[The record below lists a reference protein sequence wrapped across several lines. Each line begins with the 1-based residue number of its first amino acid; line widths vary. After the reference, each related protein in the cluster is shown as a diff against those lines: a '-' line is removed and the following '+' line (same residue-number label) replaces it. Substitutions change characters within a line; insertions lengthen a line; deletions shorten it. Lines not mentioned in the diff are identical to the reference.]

1 MVIRMK
7 SPKTLNNKN
16 QDTVYDEL
24 KKYIKFNSRLSVISG
39 YFSIYAYHE
48 LKEKLD
54 NIDNMRFIFTE
65 PSFIKNKSNTETREY
80 EINKTEK
87 GIFGNEYELKLKNEM
102 TQSAVTRE
110 CAEWIEKKVEVK
122 SYIKSN
128 LATTRM
134 IHVENLSDEDN
145 ISITGTVDFTS
156 DGLGITSSD
165 RQDMNICMYG
175 RQFTDGQLD
184 EFNKNWNDNQL
195 VEDVKDKFLKHMQI
209 MYAENTPEYLYYV
222 TMYNLFNDYLRESGE
237 DTLPKTGTGFKD
249 KQIWKKLYKFQ
260 KDAVMGAIDKIEKY
274 NGCIIADSVGLGK
287 TFTALAIIKYYEL
300 RNLRVLVL
308 VPKKL
313 RDNWTIY
320 TKNDKRNIFIEDRF
334 SYDVLNHSDLS
345 RYQGKSGDIDL
356 KTVNWENYDLVVIDE
371 SHNFRNNPA
380 RKDRKTRY
388 QRFMED
394 VIKSGVKTK
403 ILMLSATPVNNRMR
417 DINNQIAFI
426 TEEHDDALTN
436 VGIDSIETTLNNAQ
450 KIFNQWTKLPV
461 EERTTSNFIDSV
473 NMDYFKLLDTLT
485 IARSRKHILKYYD
498 NSEIGEFPKKLEPIN
513 VRSHIDTQEEFPSI
527 KEIDAIIN
535 NLNMSAYAPVKYIL
549 STKID
554 EYVDML
560 EQEVKDGSSKFK
572 QIDRDINIVH
582 LIRTNMLK
590 RLESSISSF
599 IKTVAK
605 ILNKVNYCLKLTEK
619 GNYTDKIDMDLIDPE
634 SEEYDRYM
642 FGRDKVIKLKDM
654 DLIKWKQDLELDK
667 KQLKGLLE
675 EAKKITVDRDQKL
688 QNLKEI
694 ITQKINNPI
703 NLDNKKIILFTTYAD
718 TAEYLY
724 ENLHLWLQKE
734 YGLHSALV
742 TGGNKNKTTMKKVS
756 AKDINDILLNFS
768 PKSKE
773 RYKIEPEQKEEID
786 VLIATDCISEGQ
798 NLQDCDYLINYDIH
812 WNPVRIIQRFGRI
825 DRIGSNNK
833 QIQLVNFWP
842 DIDLDEYINLKERVE
857 NRMVIVDVSSTG
869 DENIIKSQ
877 KIKELEYRKKQL
889 QQLQEQV
896 IELEDVN
903 GGISITDLTFND
915 FKIELTEY
923 KEEHE
928 KELMKSPPGIYSI
941 IKIPSEL
948 KEELKPGV
956 IFLLKETMTHN
967 EENPLNPYYLVYI
980 TEEKTVKYN
989 YIQSKKIM
997 DYYKK
1002 LCYRQTE
1009 VFQDLVKEFN
1019 KETKNGI
1026 KMDKYSE
1033 LLRLAIENTKGQQE
1047 EIGIKSIFSKG
1058 GITLTKKQ
1066 ATGLEEYELITF
1078 LILR

>member
-1 MVIRMK
+1 MK

-16 QDTVYDEL
+16 QDTVYNEL
-24 KKYIKFNSRLSVISG
+24 NEYLKFNSRLSVISG
-39 YFSIYAYHE
+39 YFSVYAYNKM
-48 LKEKLD
+48 KEKLD

-65 PSFIKNKSNTETREY
+65 PSFIKNKDNTETREY
-80 EINKTEK
+80 EINETAKNV
-87 GIFGNEYELKLKNEM
+87 FGNEYELKLKNEM
-102 TQSAVTRE
+102 TQSAITRE
-110 CAEWIEKKVEVK
+110 CAQWIQDKVEVK
-122 SYIKSN
+122 SYINPN
-128 LATTRM
+128 LATNRM
-134 IHVENLSDEDN
+134 IHIENLSNEDN
-145 ISITGTVDFTS
+145 VSISGTVDFTT

-165 RQDMNICMYG
+165 RQDMNMCLYG
-175 RQFTDGQLD
+175 HEYTDGQLLTFD
-184 EFNKNWNDNQL
+184 HAWKDNQL
-195 VEDVKDKFLKHMQI
+195 VEDVKEEFLKHLQI
-209 MYAENTPEYLYYV
+209 MYAENSPEYLYYV
-222 TMYNLFNDYLRESGE
+222 TMYNLFNDYLRESNE
-237 DTLPKTGTGFKD
+237 NTLPKVRTGFKD
-249 KQIWKKLYKFQ
+249 TKIWNKLYKFQ
-260 KDAVMGAIDKIEKY
+260 QDAVMGAIDKIEKY

-287 TFTALAIIKYYEL
+287 TFTVLAIIKYYEL
-300 RNLRVLVL
+300 RNDRVLVL

-320 TKNDKRNIFIEDRF
+320 TKNDKRNIFSEDRF
-334 SYDVLNHSDLS
+334 NYDVLNHTDLS
-345 RYQGKSGDIDL
+345 RYEGKSGDIDL
-356 KTVNWENYDLVVIDE
+356 KTINWGNYDLVVIDE
-371 SHNFRNNPA
+371 SHNFRNNPSV
-380 RKDRKTRY
+380 KDRKTRY
-388 QRFMED
+388 QRLMDEI
-394 VIKSGVKTK
+394 IKSGVQTK
-403 ILMLSATPVNNRMR
+403 MLMLSATPVNNKMT
-417 DINNQIAFI
+417 DIRNQIAFI
-426 TEEHDDALTN
+426 TEDHDDALSTI
-436 VGIDSIETTLNNAQ
+436 GINSIETTLNNAQ
-450 KIFNQWTKLPV
+450 KIFNQWTKLPP
-461 EERTTSNFIDSV
+461 EERTTNKFIDTV

-498 NSEIGEFPKKLEPIN
+498 STEIGEFPTKLDPIN

-535 NLNMSAYAPVKYIL
+535 NLNMSAYSPVKYIL
-549 STKID
+549 KTKID
-554 EYVDML
+554 EYTEILD
-560 EQEVKDGSSKFK
+560 QEVKDGSSTFK

-590 RLESSISSF
+590 RLESSIYSF
-599 IKTVAK
+599 IKTTTK
-605 ILNKVNYCLKLTEK
+605 ILNKVNYCLKLTKK
-619 GNYTDKIDMDLIDPE
+619 GNYTDKLDMDIIDPE
-634 SEEYDRYM
+634 GEEYDKYM
-642 FGRDKVIKLKDM
+642 FGKNKVIKLKDM
-654 DLIKWKQDLELDK
+654 DLIKWKQDLEQDK
-667 KQLKGLLE
+667 KQLE
-675 EAKKITVDRDQKL
+675 ELIQVAQKITVERDQKL
-688 QNLKEI
+688 HNLKEKI
-694 ITQKINNPI
+694 SQKIENLI
-703 NLDNKKIILFTTYAD
+703 NQDNKKIILFTTYAD

-724 ENLHLWLQKE
+724 QNLHTWLQKE

-742 TGGNKNKTTMKKVS
+742 TGGDKNKTTMKKVS
-756 AKDINDILLNFS
+756 SKDINDILLNFS

-773 RYKIEPEQKEEID
+773 RNKIEPNKTEEID
-786 VLIATDCISEGQ
+786 LLIATDCISEGQ

-825 DRIGSNNK
+825 DRIGSTNK

-869 DENIIKSQ
+869 DENIIQTDQ
-877 KIKELEYRKKQL
+877 KTRELEYRKKQL
-889 QQLQEQV
+889 QQLQDQV

-923 KEEHE
+923 KQEHE
-928 KELMKSPPGIYSI
+928 EELMKTPPGIYSI
-941 IKIPSEL
+941 IQIPKEL
-948 KEELKPGV
+948 KNELEPGV
-956 IFLLKETMTHN
+956 IFLLKETRTHN

-980 TEEKTVKYN
+980 TDNKTVQYN

-1002 LCYRQTE
+1002 ICYGQTQVYE
-1009 VFQDLVKEFN
+1009 DLVKEFN

-1033 LLRLAIENTKGQQE
+1033 LLRLAIENTQGKQE

>member
-1 MVIRMK
+1 MK
-7 SPKTLNNKN
+7 TPKTLNNKN
-16 QDTVYDEL
+16 QETVYNEL
-24 KKYIKFNSRLSVISG
+24 NEYIKFNSRLSVISG
-39 YFSIYAYHE
+39 YFSIYAYHQM
-48 LKEKLD
+48 KEKLN

-65 PSFIKNKSNTETREY
+65 PSFIKNKDNTETREY

-122 SYIKSN
+122 SYINPN
-128 LATTRM
+128 LATNRM
-134 IHVENLSDEDN
+134 IHVENLSNEDN
-145 ISITGTVDFTS
+145 ISINGTVDFTS
-156 DGLGITSSD
+156 DGLGITASS
-165 RQDMNICMYG
+165 RQDMNMCMYG
-175 RQFTDGQLD
+175 REYTDGQLVIFD
-184 EFNKNWNDNQL
+184 QTWNNNQL
-195 VEDVKDKFLKHMQI
+195 VEDVKEEFLNYLQI
-209 MYAENTPEYLYYV
+209 MYAENSPEYLYYV

-300 RNLRVLVL
+300 RNDRVLVL

-320 TKNDKRNIFIEDRF
+320 TKNDKRNIFTEDRF
-334 SYDVLNHSDLS
+334 GYDVLNHTDLS
-345 RYQGKSGDIDL
+345 RYEGKSGDIDL
-356 KTVNWENYDLVVIDE
+356 KTVNWGNYDLVVIDE

-380 RKDRKTRY
+380 VKDRKTRY
-388 QRFMED
+388 QRLMDEI
-394 VIKSGVKTK
+394 IKSGVKTK
-403 ILMLSATPVNNRMR
+403 LLMLSATPVNNKMS
-417 DINNQIAFI
+417 DIRNQIAFI
-426 TEEHDDALTN
+426 TEDHDNALTDA
-436 VGIDSIETTLNNAQ
+436 GIDSIETTLNNAQ
-450 KIFNQWTKLPV
+450 KIFNQWTKLPP
-461 EERTTSNFIDSV
+461 EERTTSNFVDSV

-498 NSEIGEFPKKLEPIN
+498 NSEIGEFPTKLTPDN

-554 EYVDML
+554 EYNEILDQRVR
-560 EQEVKDGSSKFK
+560 DGKSKFK
-572 QIDRDINIVH
+572 QIDRDTNIVH
-582 LIRTNMLK
+582 LMRTNMLK
-590 RLESSISSF
+590 RLESSIYSF
-599 IKTVAK
+599 TKTVTK

-619 GNYTDKIDMDLIDPE
+619 GKYTNKLDMDLIDPE
-634 SEEYDRYM
+634 GEEYDEYM
-642 FGRDKVIKLKDM
+642 FGQNKVIKLKDM

-667 KQLKGLLE
+667 KQLENILT
-675 EAKKITVDRDQKL
+675 EAKKITVKRDQKL
-688 QNLKEI
+688 QNLKEK
-694 ITQKINNPI
+694 ITHKINNPI
-703 NLDNKKIILFTTYAD
+703 NNDNKKIIIFTTYAD

-724 ENLHLWLQKE
+724 QNLHKWLQTELK
-734 YGLHSALV
+734 LHSALV
-742 TGGNKNKTTMKKVS
+742 TGGKSNKTTMKKVS

-773 RYKIEPEQKEEID
+773 RQKIEPEQTEEID
-786 VLIATDCISEGQ
+786 ILIATDCISEGQ

-825 DRIGSNNK
+825 DRIGSTNK

-857 NRMVIVDVSSTG
+857 NRMVMVDVTSTG
-869 DENIIKSQ
+869 DENIIKNQ
-877 KIKELEYRKKQL
+877 KVKELEYRRKQL
-889 QQLQEQV
+889 QQLQDQV

-923 KEEHE
+923 KQEHE
-928 KELMKSPPGIYSI
+928 EELMQSPPGIYSI
-941 IKIPSEL
+941 IKIPTEL

-956 IFLLKETMTHN
+956 IFLLKETKTHN

-980 TEEKTVKYN
+980 TDDKRVEFN
-989 YIQSKKIM
+989 YVQSKKIM

-1002 LCYRQTE
+1002 LCSGKTE
-1009 VFQDLVKEFN
+1009 VFEDLVNTFN
-1019 KETKNGI
+1019 KETDNGI
-1026 KMDKYSE
+1026 QMDKYSE
-1033 LLRLAIENTKGQQE
+1033 LLRLAIENTQGKQE
-1047 EIGIKSIFSKG
+1047 EVGIKSIFSKG

-1066 ATGLEEYELITF
+1066 STGLEEYELITF
-1078 LILR
+1078 LIIR